1 MKRQKLGHWAAKN
14 ANSATLR
21 KVHCWKKWNI
31 RYAHKKTY
39 QGNEKKLKTTIEDCE
54 DPFGKMITS
63 ELNAVAPHEKTMAKH
78 EISNV
83 ISKFEM
89 MAMSKT
95 IAAENI
101 SLKPTVQ
108 THQPKQLLKNLFKA
122 GWKWKN
128 ADTICYMLMLLV
140 SVLQGNVKKSEK
152 LMEITKNTNNY

>member
-1 MKRQKLGHWAAKN
+1 MKESSKQP
-14 ANSATLR
+14 
-21 KVHCWKKWNI
+21 V
-31 RYAHKKTY
+31 
-39 QGNEKKLKTTIEDCE
+39 EDSE
-54 DPFGKMITS
+54 DLFGKTIAS
-63 ELNAVAPHEKTMAKH
+63 ELSAVAPHEKIMAKH

-95 IAAENI
+95 IAAENN

-128 ADTICYMLMLLV
+128 AYTICYMLMLLV
-140 SVLQGNVKKSEK
+140 SLLQGNVKKSEK
-152 LMEITKNTNNY
+152 LMEITKNS